1 MNKLIIV
8 GNGFDIHNGL
18 NTRYSDFLEWYLIK
32 EFRKAVES
40 PGWMSDF
47 FHLDVSNEFDISIEE
62 FSDDQY
68 LQAIRS
74 ILGNLEKT
82 GTNIVKLGDVAIVYT
97 LEFSSIFF
105 EAISKHYRDVNWV
118 DIEMIYYKLLSDCL
132 GPNRGAYDPS
142 DSSIDDL
149 NNDLYRIK
157 ELLTDYLIQISESFV
172 PKLEF
177 NKLADID
184 IEPKFIKDKEHRRQL
199 TSQRMLFL
207 PNEKIKA
214 NEVLFLNFNYTG
226 LTHHLQGSNY
236 KTIDIHGSLKNKN
249 NPPIFGYGDELD
261 EDYLVM
267 EKTNDNR
274 FFTHIKSFGYFNA
287 PNYSDLL
294 RFIDSD
300 IFVTY
305 IWGHSCGLSDRTLL
319 NEIFE
324 HDNCAAIQ
332 PSYWDKGNGYD
343 NYTEITQNISRHFR
357 SKQKLRNRLVD
368 RTSCYPLGVDQ

>member
-18 NTRYSDFLEWYLIK
+18 ATRYSDFLEWYLLR

-40 PGWMSDF
+40 PGWMSEF
-47 FHLDVSNEFDISIEE
+47 FHLDVKEYINNSLKEFN
-62 FSDDQY
+62 DDEC
-68 LQAIRS
+68 LEAIRS
-74 ILGNLEKT
+74 ILNNLDQT
-82 GTNIVKLGDVAIVYT
+82 GTNTVKLGDSVVIYSF
-97 LEFSSIFF
+97 EFTSLFF
-105 EAISKHYRDVNWV
+105 EAISEHYRDVNWV
-118 DIEMIYYKLLSDCL
+118 DIEMIYYKLLNGCL
-132 GPNRGAYDPS
+132 GPIRGAYDPS
-142 DSSIDDL
+142 NNCIDDL
-149 NNDLYRIK
+149 NYDLDRVK
-157 ELLTDYLIQISESFV
+157 ELLLEYLIEISKSYL
-172 PKLEF
+172 PKMAF
-177 NKLADID
+177 NKFAEMDID
-184 IEPKFIKDKEHRRQL
+184 PKFINDKEHRRQL
-199 TSQRMLFL
+199 TSQRLLSL
-207 PNEKIKA
+207 PNQKIKVK
-214 NEVLFLNFNYTG
+214 NVLFLNFNYTG
-226 LTHHLQGSNY
+226 LTHHFKGSNY
-236 KTIDIHGSLKNKN
+236 QTIDIHGSLEDPKN
-249 NPPIFGYGDELD
+249 PAIFGYGDELD

-274 FFTHIKSFGYFNA
+274 FFKHIKSFGYFNA

-300 IFVTY
+300 IFVAY

-332 PSYWDKGNGYD
+332 PSFWDKGDGED

-368 RTSCYPLGVDQ
+368 RTSCYPLGADL